1 MVQKHGDRRV
11 TFFSLVILRP
21 IPTDGVGKGNS
32 PLINQEMQTQS
43 RRRFGTGV
51 HNTQGVG
58 RPGLLTIPVNIP
70 PGKINQ
76 NLIALD
82 QRQTRAQFSTIGKIF
97 NKYREQ
103 RFKLGRAPA

>member
-1 MVQKHGDRRV
+1 MVQEHGDRRV

-21 IPTDGVGKGNS
+21 IPTHRVSERN
-32 PLINQEMQTQS
+32 PTLIDQKMQTQS
-43 RRRFGTGV
+43 RRRFGTRV

-70 PGKINQ
+70 PNEVNQ

-82 QRQTRAQFSTIGKIF
+82 QRQTRAQFSVIGKIF
-97 NKYREQ
+97 NECRQ
-103 RFKLGRAPA
+103 